1 MTHTTLF
8 YGQINNT
15 SLRKELLRA
24 IRNRWTHDSTA
35 IEGNTLT
42 LGDTDF
48 VLSEGLTI
56 SGKPLSHHQEVYG
69 HAKAIELVYGLLH
82 KPKIEQADLFLLHQA
97 VLSEHIADIYYSVG
111 KWKFEPNFTFYV
123 RDNKEV
129 EQAYPHPVV
138 VPALMDQWLVR
149 ANAWAGQVKSPKD
162 AIQSYANL
170 HAEFVAVHPFVDGN
184 GRMARLLA
192 NIPLLK
198 NGYPPINIPSEE
210 RMTYLNAVADITS
223 SCGVVSLRED
233 IARIVDADAINRFSD
248 LCERW
253 WQPIL
258 DLVDRTL
265 TKDVSLQKTNN
276 QNN

>member
-1 MTHTTLF
+1 MKPF
-8 YGQINNT
+8 FSQIQNA

-24 IRNRWTHDSTA
+24 IRNHWTHDSTA

-69 HAKAIELVYGLLH
+69 HAKAIELVYALLK
-82 KPKIEQADLFLLHQA
+82 KPEIKQDDLFLLHQA
-97 VLSEHIADIYYSVG
+97 VLSEHIADIYYPVG
-111 KWKFEPNFTFYV
+111 KWKIEPNFTFYI
-123 RDNKEV
+123 RDDKEM
-129 EQAYPHPVV
+129 EHEFPHPAV
-138 VPALMDQWLVR
+138 VPALMDQWLGD
-149 ANAWAGQVKSPKD
+149 ANAWADQIKSPKD

-170 HAEFVAVHPFVDGN
+170 HAKFVAVHPFVDGN

-210 RMTYLNAVADITS
+210 RLTYLIAVSEITAP
-223 SCGVVSLRED
+223 CGDVSLQGD
-233 IARIVDADAINRFSD
+233 IEQIVDANAVNRFAG

-258 DLVDRTL
+258 ELVDRTIQ
-265 TKDVSLQKTNN
+265 KDAKLRSQSF
-276 QNN
+276 QND